1 MYRCYKKIIISILLS
16 FSVNLFANNVSN
28 ALEDGYILEAL
39 DAIDSKNYQGALEIY
54 KNLYDITKKQEYLKE
69 MINLSIQLGKHT
81 DAIEYIKDYEKNDE
95 NDVSIKRYLAYS
107 YMALNKINEAIET
120 YKDIIKLENNKINN
134 KVLSSLYLLNKD
146 FPAARK
152 SLMDAY
158 EEEPDEHILIL
169 ISSIDIM
176 NKDFNSSIP
185 LIKAYF
191 PNVISDG
198 FAQII
203 NELAFSNNALK
214 EAESLYL
221 YYYDKNPNDINAKNL
236 IRIYMME
243 NDTTKAGELAKNHK
257 LDDNL
262 MIDLYMMQKDYKN
275 ARILTKKA
283 FEQTQDST
291 YLGILAIIDFEDA
304 SDKKTVLP
312 QVIENFKKSL
322 KDRKNHMFYN
332 YLGYLLIDFDVD
344 IDEGIKYVNEALK
357 LDPNN
362 YAYIDSLAWGFYKK
376 NDCENAKKIIDRISP
391 AIIEQEDEVKE
402 HLEIIKK
409 CLKK

>member
-1 MYRCYKKIIISILLS
+1 MYRCYKKIIISILLC

-39 DAIDSKNYQGALEIY
+39 DSIDSKNYQGALEIY

-95 NDVSIKRYLAYS
+95 NDVIIKRYLAYS

-134 KVLSSLYLLNKD
+134 KVLSSLYLLKKD

-152 SLMDAY
+152 SLMDAHQ
-158 EEEPDEHILIL
+158 EEPDEHTLIL

-191 PNVISDG
+191 PNAISDG
-198 FAQII
+198 FAQTI

-283 FEQTQDST
+283 FKQTQDST

-304 SDKKTVLP
+304 SDKKNVLP

>member
-1 MYRCYKKIIISILLS
+1 MYRCYKKIIISILLC

-81 DAIEYIKDYEKNDE
+81 DAIDYIKDYEKNDE

>member
-1 MYRCYKKIIISILLS
+1 MYRCYKKIIISILLC
-16 FSVNLFANNVSN
+16 FSMSLFANNVSN

-95 NDVSIKRYLAYS
+95 NDVIIKRYLAYS

-134 KVLSSLYLLNKD
+134 KVLSSLYLLKKD

-152 SLMDAY
+152 SLMDAHQ
-158 EEEPDEHILIL
+158 EEPDEHTLIL

-191 PNVISDG
+191 SNAISDG
-198 FAQII
+198 FAQTI

-283 FEQTQDST
+283 FKQTQDST

-304 SDKKTVLP
+304 SDKKNVLP

-391 AIIEQEDEVKE
+391 TIIEQEDEVKE

>member
-1 MYRCYKKIIISILLS
+1 MYRCYKKIIISILLC

-39 DAIDSKNYQGALEIY
+39 DAIDSKNYQSALEIY

-69 MINLSIQLGKHT
+69 MINLSIQLGKHA

-134 KVLSSLYLLNKD
+134 KVLSSLYLLKKD

-191 PNVISDG
+191 PNAINDG

-221 YYYDKNPNDINAKNL
+221 YYYDKNPDDINAKNL

-275 ARILTKKA
+275 ARILTQKA
-283 FEQTQDST
+283 FKQTQDST

-391 AIIEQEDEVKE
+391 AVIEQEDEVKE